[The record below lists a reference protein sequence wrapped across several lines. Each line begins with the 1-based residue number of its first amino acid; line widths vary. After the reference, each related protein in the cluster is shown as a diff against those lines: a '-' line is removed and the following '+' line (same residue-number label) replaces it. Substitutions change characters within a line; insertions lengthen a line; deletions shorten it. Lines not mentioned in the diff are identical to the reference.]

1 MEFKLLGTFE
11 ACHGGQRVAVGS
23 RRQERCLLSV
33 LLLHPGRTVTTS
45 RLVDLLWDGAAPASA
60 RGTVHTYVGR
70 LRAGLRPYG
79 LRIETRHDG
88 YAVDPGAAGVSVDA
102 QEFVSLARQAA
113 AHGDPAERADLY
125 DRALGLWRGP
135 LLADVAGDRLRDRLG
150 VELADL
156 RLSCLEQQAEDRLA
170 MGLHGRVVED
180 LARPAAE
187 HPERERLVGCLMTAL
202 YRGGRKADAIRLYR
216 STRRALVEEFGIE
229 PGAGLSTLHDRV
241 LRGDPRLEQP
251 DGREGREGP
260 DGPTAPVH
268 AVRVRG
274 EWLPWTTGG
283 HPALELCNTYAGWG
297 GPRRPGSEWL
307 RGYSTLAV
315 WAGHMDLLEEQDV
328 TRLVELARR
337 RPGEAAAALEEARAF
352 RADLYACLT
361 GPDDVSAFEAVAAV
375 AAQAAGV
382 SVFVRGENGLGRWR
396 FSPAAGL
403 RLPTLAVARSA
414 AELLADPRRFTVRRC
429 PGEDCGWLFLDR
441 SGQRR
446 WCGPGTCG
454 SGGDLC
460 GFGRAPVPVG
470 AGK

>member
-11 ACHGGQRVAVGS
+11 ARRGGQRVAVGS

-102 QEFVSLARQAA
+102 QEFVRLARRAEA
-113 AHGDPAERADLY
+113 RDDPAERVDLY

-156 RLSCLEQQAEDRLA
+156 RLSCLEQRAEDRLA

-180 LARPAAE
+180 LARPAGE

-202 YRGGRKADAIRLYR
+202 YRGGRKADALGLYR
-216 STRRALVEEFGIE
+216 STRRALIKEFGIE
-229 PGAGLSTLHDRV
+229 PGAGLSALHDRV
-241 LRGDPRLEQP
+241 LRDDPRLERP
-251 DGREGREGP
+251 GRPGRPGRREGP
-260 DGPTAPVH
+260 DGPDGPGAPVQ

-274 EWLPWTTGG
+274 EWLPWNTSG

-307 RGYSTLAV
+307 RGYNTLAV
-315 WAGHMDLLEEQDV
+315 WAGHTDLLEEHDV
-328 TRLVELARR
+328 TRLMELARR

-361 GPDDVSAFEAVAAV
+361 RPDDVSAFEAVAA
-375 AAQAAGV
+375 AAAEAAGA
-382 SVFVRGENGLGRWR
+382 SVFVRGEDGLGRWR
-396 FSPAAGL
+396 LSPAAGL
-403 RLPTLAVARSA
+403 RLPALAVARSA

-441 SGQRR
+441 IGQARFR
-446 WCGPGTCG
+446 SVRSP
-454 SGGDLC
+454 
-460 GFGRAPVPVG
+460 
-470 AGK
+470 